1 MALVSLALASC
12 MGSGYAEP
20 DLDPSN
26 SPYGNN
32 EITETGV
39 ITIEQLKKDYQN
51 VISNSSYILI
61 DKDVKIKGIVTGNDI
76 GGNIYNEV
84 ALQDETGALLVC
96 INASGL
102 YGYLPVGQEV
112 LIDLKGLYIGGYGKQ
127 TEVGGVYTNTKTGA
141 QSIGK
146 VDRYLWDLHYKL
158 IGSADASKVK
168 AEDFDLDKATASSSK
183 ASYIAANEGKLMTIK
198 GVSFAEADGKAVFA
212 PSDGSV
218 TLTANCA
225 NRTLKDNDGKNIS
238 SSNVIVRTS
247 TYAKFANAA
256 LPTGQVDIT
265 GIFTRYRDT
274 WQILVRNSDDI
285 TVSSVNK

>member
-1 MALVSLALASC
+1 MACVALAFASC

-20 DLDPSN
+20 DLDANKAPW
-26 SPYGNN
+26 GNN
-32 EITETGV
+32 EIQETNV
-39 ITIEQLKKDYQN
+39 ITIEQLKKDYAS
-51 VISNSSYILI
+51 VISNSSYTQI
-61 DKDVKIKGIVTGNDI
+61 DKDIKIKGIVTGNDI

-102 YGYLPVGQEV
+102 YGYLPVGQEI

-127 TEVGGVYTNTKTGA
+127 TEVGGVYTNTKTGS

-146 VDRYLWDLHYKL
+146 VDRYMWDLHYKL
-158 IGSADASKVK
+158 MGTADASKVK
-168 AEDFDLDKATASSSK
+168 AETFDLSKATSSK
-183 ASYIAANEGKLMTIK
+183 TKADYLSANEGKLMTIK
-198 GVSFAEADGKAVFA
+198 GVYFADANGKAVYA

-225 NRTLKDNDGKNIS
+225 NRNLKDANGKNIS

-247 TYAKFANAA
+247 TYAKFANAT
-256 LPTGQVDIT
+256 LPTEQVDIT
-265 GIFTRYRDT
+265 GVFTRYRDT
-274 WQILVRNSDDI
+274 WQILVRNTDDI
-285 TVSSVNK
+285 TKATNN